1 MKIIDSDNY
10 AAAGI
15 ETLFFPG
22 GEPHARIPKDF
33 GPALL
38 FLKARTWNDVG
49 VALCVL
55 GALRNQGDE
64 VWLFAAYFPGARQ
77 DRTDGQTP
85 VTAMLIYSMFEQ
97 VADRIYTFDAHSS
110 VIASRVDKNFMPTD
124 LEFSLQT
131 NTCIIVPDAGALE
144 RCADLE
150 NSKGWGNPLTQ
161 CEKHRDFATGRFT
174 GFKMPPLK
182 TRGLYLIVDDICDGG
197 GTFNLLAQEF
207 EKDPLSK
214 DSRLLLWVSHGIFSK
229 GIAAIHP
236 RIEQIITTDSWH
248 RPDNDPRVQVWP
260 LQPIIDK
267 IIQEYT
273 SA

>member
-49 VALCVL
+49 IALCAL
-55 GALRNQGDE
+55 HALRQQGDE

-77 DRTDGQTP
+77 DRSDGQTP
-85 VTAMLIYSMFEQ
+85 VTAMIIYSMFEQ
-97 VADRIYTFDAHSS
+97 VVDRIYTFDAHSA
-110 VIASRVDKNFMPTD
+110 VIASRVDRNFMPAD
-124 LEFSLQT
+124 LEFALPT
-131 NTCIIVPDAGALE
+131 DTCIIVPDAGAVE

-150 NSKGWGNPLTQ
+150 NAKGWGNPRTQ
-161 CEKHRDFATGRFT
+161 CEKHRDFASGQFT

-182 TRGLYLIVDDICDGG
+182 SRGSYLIVDDICDGG

-214 DSRLLLWVSHGIFSK
+214 DSRLALWVSHGIFSK
-229 GIAAIHP
+229 GVAAIHP
-236 RIEQIITTDSWH
+236 RIEKIITTDSWH

-260 LQPIIDK
+260 LQPILEK
-267 IIQEYT
+267 LIQEYP